1 MKKVLFVCS
10 GNICRSPTA
19 EGVFRHLVEKEGL
32 SDLIQTDSVGFESY
46 HVGDAPDKRAQRA
59 AAKRGYNLSSLRART
74 ITQEDFK
81 KFDLILAMDRGHL
94 ALLNRAC
101 PTEYKNRIHLFMKYA
116 QRFTEEEVPDPYY
129 GDMENFEHV
138 LDLVEDAAQG
148 IIEHLKE

>member
-1 MKKVLFVCS
+1 M
-10 GNICRSPTA
+10 
-19 EGVFRHLVEKEGL
+19 
-32 SDLIQTDSVGFESY
+32 
-46 HVGDAPDKRAQRA
+46 GDAPDKRAQRA

-129 GDMENFEHV
+129 GDMGNFEHV

-148 IIEHLKE
+148 VIEELKK